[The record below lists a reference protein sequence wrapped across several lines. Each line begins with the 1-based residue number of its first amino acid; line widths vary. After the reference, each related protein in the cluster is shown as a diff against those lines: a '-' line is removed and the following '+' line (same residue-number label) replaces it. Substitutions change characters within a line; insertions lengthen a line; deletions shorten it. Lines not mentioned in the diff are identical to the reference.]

1 MSSMK
6 NSNFLGAVLSGLI
19 RASLMALLC
28 APIGASAAL
37 EQTFDVLQIGTTTYR
52 NVTVTTKSKNYIF
65 ILHSNGMTNIKVA
78 DLPADLRTSLGYE
91 DPAAA
96 AKTKSNP
103 PAAWAKQTL
112 SKIELPQMKAVQEQ
126 LAGLLHLG
134 PKGMP
139 FRLEGLSQNVLIIA
153 ASALLA
159 LFLLHSY
166 CCMLICN
173 KVGIKPGVLVW
184 LPLLQLFPLLR
195 AASMSPWWFAG
206 FLIPGFN
213 LIAQV
218 LWFIKI
224 AQARGKSFLVALLL
238 IFPLSSPFAVLYL
251 AFSGGGTRKKE
262 TRRVEIMTLETA

>member
-1 MSSMK
+1 MK
-6 NSNFLGAVLSGLI
+6 TTNLSGVVLGGLI
-19 RASLMALLC
+19 RASLIALLC

-37 EQTFDVLQIGTTTYR
+37 EQTFDLLQIGTTTYR
-52 NVTVTTKSKNYIF
+52 NVTVTTKGKNYIF

-78 DLPADLRTSLGYE
+78 DLPSDLRTKLGYE
-91 DPAAA
+91 DPAAT
-96 AKTKSNP
+96 KTKPNP
-103 PAAWAKQTL
+103 SALWAKQTL
-112 SKIELPQMKAVQEQ
+112 SKMEVPQLKRIQEQ
-126 LAGLLHLG
+126 LAGLLHQG
-134 PKGMP
+134 TKEMP
-139 FRLEGLSQNVLIIA
+139 FRLSGLSRNTLIIA

-173 KVGIKPGVLVW
+173 KVGTKPGVLVW

-224 AQARGKSFLVALLL
+224 TQARGKGLWVALLL
-238 IFPLSSPFAVLYL
+238 IFPLSSPFAMLYL
-251 AFSGGGTRKKE
+251 ALSGGGNRKKD